1 MYPFFHNQKVN
12 EHKVQVGLIG
22 IKFLTLTS
30 LLFVNLRITTIIITI
45 KAVISAVQF
54 LKGKIY
60 FKQFFKWETMIEKEE
75 RQMQKIYQLIQMF
88 IDVPHLKTK
97 IRRLKGLDKPLNW
110 LSNRYPT
117 DRKSTRLNSSHVA

>member
-1 MYPFFHNQKVN
+1 M
-12 EHKVQVGLIG
+12 IA

-30 LLFVNLRITTIIITI
+30 LLFVNLRITTIIITLM
-45 KAVISAVQF
+45 AVISAVQF
-54 LKGKIY
+54 FKGKIY
-60 FKQFFKWETMIEKEE
+60 FKKFFKWETMIEKEE
-75 RQMQKIYQLIQMF
+75 RRMQKIYQLIQMF

-117 DRKSTRLNSSHVA
+117 RSEERRVEKT